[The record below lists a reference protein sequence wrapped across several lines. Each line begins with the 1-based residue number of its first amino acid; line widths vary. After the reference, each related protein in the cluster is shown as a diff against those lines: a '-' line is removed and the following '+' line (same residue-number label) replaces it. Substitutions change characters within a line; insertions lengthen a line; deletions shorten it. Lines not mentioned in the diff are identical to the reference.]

1 MDYWEPLSVWHP
13 AEQGPG
19 GDSIVTEAGCLG
31 GSDPGQ
37 RAVVTQET
45 CCGYCHG
52 FDANL

>member
-1 MDYWEPLSVWHP
+1 MGYWEALSGTKQSGAQEV
-13 AEQGPG
+13 
-19 GDSIVTEAGCLG
+19 DSIVTETGCLG

-37 RAVVTQET
+37 RALVTPET